1 MDNSLVLSL
10 TLIADVR
17 IRPHAG
23 CAKSLSVQGRESPSV
38 TELRAPRGDLSVGM
52 GDVLPKN
59 KV

>member
-1 MDNSLVLSL
+1 MLSL